1 MSPDLGTGFETMGKT
16 IEATYAK
23 AVETGTSQADI
34 AETLGQS
41 ANAMAKDLGF
51 EEDSKF
57 VETLNS
63 ALDDTTDKIEG
74 SKNQTLLLQAAAAGI
89 DLTTI
94 IADGKL
100 VEEEI
105 KQNKKFSNE
114 FEKLAVNIL
123 YTSSWLEAQN
133 IQRFKPY
140 GISPQQYNV
149 LRILRG
155 SSPKPLMLSDISSR
169 MIDKNSNATR
179 LVEKLRLKGFVKRE
193 VCENN
198 RRQVDIVITSKGLDL
213 LTEIDN
219 ATDTWGE
226 SFKSITKSEAEA
238 LNNVLD
244 RLRE

>member
-1 MSPDLGTGFETMGKT
+1 MRL
-16 IEATYAK
+16 
-23 AVETGTSQADI
+23 
-34 AETLGQS
+34 
-41 ANAMAKDLGF
+41 
-51 EEDSKF
+51 
-57 VETLNS
+57 
-63 ALDDTTDKIEG
+63 
-74 SKNQTLLLQAAAAGI
+74 
-89 DLTTI
+89 
-94 IADGKL
+94 
-100 VEEEI
+100 EEEI

-238 LNNVLD
+238 LNNALD

>member
-1 MSPDLGTGFETMGKT
+1 MRL
-16 IEATYAK
+16 
-23 AVETGTSQADI
+23 
-34 AETLGQS
+34 
-41 ANAMAKDLGF
+41 
-51 EEDSKF
+51 
-57 VETLNS
+57 
-63 ALDDTTDKIEG
+63 
-74 SKNQTLLLQAAAAGI
+74 
-89 DLTTI
+89 
-94 IADGKL
+94 
-100 VEEEI
+100 EEEI